1 MNVLSDNVEKEL
13 KYNQCLFTSSIDSLP
28 SKRTVLFQR
37 NRHPKF
43 GDTWETI
50 LMAPLQSVF
59 CASTTQP
66 KVTPT
71 NHHWNAGGSIT
82 SLSSPFLPSSTRWY
96 SQCQG
101 NVVTPKRA
109 KLNHEKVE
117 DLVVVKCN
125 LRLLDHGLQK
135 VNCNLLD

>member
-1 MNVLSDNVEKEL
+1 MFCYSDNVEKEL

-43 GDTWETI
+43 GDTLETI

-59 CASTTQP
+59 CENTTQP

-71 NHHWNAGGSIT
+71 NHHWNGGSIT
-82 SLSSPFLPSSTRWY
+82 SVSSFLTSSSRWS
-96 SQCQG
+96 SQCQLLH
-101 NVVTPKRA
+101 
-109 KLNHEKVE
+109 LNLSRSFPSLAMCSGHPQEGQVE
-117 DLVVVKCN
+117 S
-125 LRLLDHGLQK
+125 
-135 VNCNLLD
+135 

>member
-43 GDTWETI
+43 GDTLETI

-59 CASTTQP
+59 CENTTQP

-71 NHHWNAGGSIT
+71 NHHWNGGSIT
-82 SLSSPFLPSSTRWY
+82 SLSSPFLPSSSRWS
-96 SQCQG
+96 SQCQHTAPEWCQPDRL
-101 NVVTPKRA
+101 VTLSFSA
-109 KLNHEKVE
+109 F
-117 DLVVVKCN
+117 LVVCDQDKKPHVG
-125 LRLLDHGLQK
+125 H
-135 VNCNLLD
+135 